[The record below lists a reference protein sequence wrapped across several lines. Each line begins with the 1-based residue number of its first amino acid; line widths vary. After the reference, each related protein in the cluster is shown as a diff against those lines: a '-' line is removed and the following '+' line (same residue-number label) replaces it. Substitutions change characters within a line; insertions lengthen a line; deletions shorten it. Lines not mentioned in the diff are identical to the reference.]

1 MSTQKTGNAE
11 RSFPSPFGVETISG
25 TEGWQRMY
33 PYFYGFSE
41 ERRPFEER
49 QLWLQDKMHFPSP
62 VYPLDMITAS
72 CYFALSLYT
81 TRVFCIPPANGISH
95 RVVNGYVYIAPQAVT
110 DVKEIEERTPLLK
123 TRSAFYYDH
132 WDQLYEG
139 HWEPK
144 MKALIEELKSIDFTD
159 LPRFEPEAVVLEHKG
174 ISSGHLLVESFHRLI
189 NNMHRCWQ
197 YHFEFLNLVYLS
209 YLTFYD
215 FCKRAF
221 PAISDNTIARMVAG
235 VPGVLMFQSELEV
248 GKLARLAV
256 TLGLAEAFKKGLLPE
271 AVLSELETSDA
282 GRQWLEAFE
291 EAKDPWF
298 YISTGTGFSH
308 TARCWLDDLSVPFAA
323 LNGYIERLENGG
335 SIERPLAAIVEERD
349 RLRKE
354 YRDLLPT
361 KTDRDIFDEAYDLL
375 AKVYPY
381 AENHIFYVEHW
392 HHSIW
397 WNKARELG
405 GVLVNAGFF
414 GEPDDIFLF
423 YYTDIEPM
431 LLDLVYAWAVG
442 PGVSARGV
450 TYWKHEV
457 EWRKAVMKAFREWSP
472 PPALGPVPER
482 ITEPFTIQLWGI
494 TSEVLDSWLGPKPAP
509 EGVAELK
516 GFPASAGVAEGPA
529 RVIVEAQRLGEL
541 RPGEILVCLCTSP
554 SWTPAFAKIVG
565 IVTDLGGMSSHAAIV
580 AREYGMPLVSG
591 TAYATAS
598 IKTGDRIR
606 VDGTLGV
613 VTILR

>member
-1 MSTQKTGNAE
+1 MSTEPQATQPN
-11 RSFPSPFGVETISG
+11 RFPSPFDVQTIPG
-25 TEGWQRMY
+25 TQGWQRMY
-33 PYFYGFSE
+33 PYFYSFSE
-41 ERRPFEER
+41 ERREFEEN
-49 QLWLQDKMHFPSP
+49 QLWLYDKMHFPAP

-81 TRVFCIPPANGISH
+81 TRVFCIPPANGIAH
-95 RVVNGYVYIAPQAVT
+95 RVLNGYIYIAPQAVT
-110 DVKEIEERTPLLK
+110 DPKEIAERTPLFQN
-123 TRSAFYYDH
+123 RSAFYYDH
-132 WDQLYEG
+132 WDELYED

-144 MKALIEELKSIDFTD
+144 MKALIDELKGIDFTD
-159 LPRFEPEAVVLEHKG
+159 LPRFEPDSVVTEHTG
-174 ISSGHLLVESFHRLI
+174 ISSGYLLVENFHSLI
-189 NNMHRCWQ
+189 SNMHKCWQ

-221 PAISDNTIARMVAG
+221 PDISDNTIAKMVAG
-235 VPGVLMFQSELEV
+235 VPGVLMFQSEVEL

-256 TLGLAEAFKKGLLPE
+256 TLGVSETFKRGLPPE
-271 AVLSELETSDA
+271 DALSELETSEK
-282 GRQWLEAFE
+282 GRRWLGAFE
-291 EAKDPWF
+291 RAKDPWF
-298 YISTGTGFSH
+298 YLSSGTGFSH
-308 TARCWLDDLSVPFAA
+308 TARCWLDDLSD
-323 LNGYIERLENGG
+323 GYIERIETGE

-349 RLRKE
+349 RLRRE

-361 KTDRDIFDEAYDLL
+361 DQDRNTFDEAYDLL

-397 WNKARELG
+397 WNKARDLG
-405 GVLVNAGFF
+405 KVLANAGFF

-442 PGVSARGV
+442 PGVPARGAA
-450 TYWKHEV
+450 YWAKELH
-457 EWRKAVMKAFREWSP
+457 WRKGVMRAFREWSP
-472 PPALGPVPER
+472 PPALGCVPEK

-494 TSEVLDSWLGPKPAP
+494 TSDVLETWLAPRPKP
-509 EGVAELK
+509 EDVTELK

-529 RVIVEAQRLGEL
+529 RVILDADALGEL
-541 RPGEILVCLCTSP
+541 QPGEVMVCLCTSP
-554 SWTPAFAKIVG
+554 SWTPAFAKIAG

-580 AREYGMPLVSG
+580 AREYGVPSVSG
-591 TAYATAS
+591 TAYATTT
-598 IKTGDRIR
+598 IKTGDRIK
-606 VDGTLGV
+606 VDGSAGI
-613 VTILR
+613 VTIRR